1 VAVGEPAE
9 RLQQGVGDLER
20 NHPEDLRAGDGE
32 WWGVGYEPVL
42 QQLDADLVDAAAALG
57 LGRRLLREEHSVE
70 VGQGVPAGLLG
81 PLGKVI
87 VAEQRVAKASGC

>member
-1 VAVGEPAE
+1 MMADGA
-9 RLQQGVGDLER
+9 DLWGR
-20 NHPEDLRAGDGE
+20 NQRSK
-32 WWGVGYEPVL
+32 
-42 QQLDADLVDAAAALG
+42 QLDADLVDAAAALG
-57 LGRRLLREEHSVE
+57 PGRRLLREEHSVE